1 MLFASF
7 SRGFKSGGF
16 NAGFMDIDMQV
27 ARDVFGVNV
36 QYDEEELDAYEIGVK
51 SELAGG
57 RLRLNATAL
66 YYDYSDF
73 QALTFFG
80 ISQFII
86 NTDAEV
92 TGGEVELVAAP
103 LEGLELSFG
112 LSLLDTEVDEVR
124 NLNTGELLQNN
135 EMVLAPELSFNG
147 LIRYE
152 FEALGG
158 MISAQADFNYQDDH
172 FFDVVNQDIAQEDS
186 YTVWNARLGYRSAS
200 DNWEVAVWGKNIT
213 DEEYRV
219 YTFDFTGP
227 GGFNQQFF
235 APPSW
240 YGVTLSYRY

>member
-1 MLFASF
+1 MVLEKS
-7 SRGFKSGGF
+7 SRQPVKRRGAARTVRRGTVD
-16 NAGFMDIDMQV
+16 AGRKGDLV
-27 ARDVFGVNV
+27 
-36 QYDEEELDAYEIGVK
+36 
-51 SELAGG
+51 
-57 RLRLNATAL
+57 T
-66 YYDYSDF
+66 
-73 QALTFFG
+73 
-80 ISQFII
+80 
-86 NTDAEV
+86 EV
-92 TGGEVELVAAP
+92 TRFVRE
-103 LEGLELSFG
+103 
-112 LSLLDTEVDEVR
+112 TEVDEVR